1 MEGQVASDAE
11 WAEVEKRIDQ
21 HTKTQQQSQE
31 QAEVSH
37 NRNVETFIQATGL
50 RYEHLRALLR
60 RLTGQDDM
68 QTKLLKGKPVCEDD
82 LTTLLQNIDA
92 RFNKEITQRFAN
104 IVQHRTDHACSLV
117 QWSLDKLAPL
127 FYQKSMLVND
137 LRSRIPQN
145 VNNKE
150 EVTETFQ
157 EMARTVVDQELRGT
171 IEICEKLTQRADGT
185 YVSYVALELSGQKI
199 ADAYNSGLSQN
210 EKIKADYNYEK
221 FKETFEKEMAKF
233 SEGK

>member
-1 MEGQVASDAE
+1 MNTRKFTLVLLVAA
-11 WAEVEKRIDQ
+11 ATVIGGVGCK
-21 HTKTQQQSQE
+21 KNKK
-31 QAEVSH
+31 A
-37 NRNVETFIQATGL
+37 VETPKPTGETLINEYCTGDQFMSTKEAFRATATGESMD
-50 RYEHLRALLR
+50 RETA
-60 RLTGQDDM
+60 
-68 QTKLLKGKPVCEDD
+68 KKK
-82 LTTLLQNIDA
+82 A
-92 RFNKEITQRFAN
+92 RSNAQSEMAKTINSTMK
-104 IVQHRTDHACSLV
+104 IVGDN
-117 QWSLDKLAPL
+117 
-127 FYQKSMLVND
+127 YVN
-137 LRSRIPQN
+137 STEF
-145 VNNKE
+145 NNKE

-157 EMARTVVDQELRGT
+157 EMARTVVDQELRGS